1 MLAEVPKITGQ
12 NGIAF
17 MSPWWV
23 VVTLLCM

>member
-1 MLAEVPKITGQ
+1 MLVEVPKITGQ

-17 MSPWWV
+17 VTPWWV